1 MYSTDQ
7 ISELL
12 YLLVYSIILLNYV
25 AEQKDMFASIKED
38 LGVAQKKIAELNET
52 CTNLAQEKMVLTQHL
67 VQLGNK
73 IEQYEKTANGIMSNQ
88 DEIID
93 LYKEVVDSGNLLG
106 GLLTISERNTITSEV
121 KQIKAILNIGLRRKD
136 VVDIAETFDPMLF
149 SNMVNKVKQ
158 QCPTIANILEQLVLS
173 RNMSRNTLKTA
184 DMKMK
189 ASIHLLASL
198 MDVRD
203 QHAGN
208 DIPILFGLLCLCYG
222 AGPSMIHI
230 MQHLGLF
237 ESFQV
242 L

>member
-12 YLLVYSIILLNYV
+12 YLLVHSIILLNYV

-67 VQLGNK
+67 AQLGNK
-73 IEQYEKTANGIMSNQ
+73 IELYEKTANGIMSNQ

-106 GLLTISERNTITSEV
+106 GLLTISEWNTITSEV
-121 KQIKAILNIGLRRKD
+121 KKIKAILNIGLRRKD

-230 MQHLGLF
+230 MQHLGLS